1 MSQALFVKNRRN
13 FLARMEDR
21 SFALLFSGEAPHKT
35 ADQYYPYV
43 ANRNFYYLTGLS
55 RPHFVLALLKAD
67 GVTKEFLFIEE
78 ATDYSE
84 KWLGHRLTRE
94 EAAAISGIPVSQIQ
108 FTQQMEAFV
117 GSAVLSNSRKALMSL
132 PRFLYLDLHRPQPQV
147 KPVAMTQAAF
157 LLENYPEI
165 VLKNA
170 GELLN
175 SLRMIKDPWEV
186 GEIEKAIGYAKAG
199 IEAVWKAARPG
210 INEHA
215 LEALFEYAARTAG
228 SEGLSFGTILASGI
242 NATALHYEDNNC
254 VVADGDLV
262 LTDLGCLAGPYASDI
277 TRTFPVS
284 GKFSPRQRQLYQL
297 VLDVNKAC
305 IDFVKPGILW
315 ADLNALAKK
324 KLAEGALR
332 LGLISEEAQIDRY
345 YYHTVSHYLG
355 LDVHDVGNYNEPLRE
370 GMVLTIEP
378 GLYVAEEKIGIRI
391 EDNILI
397 TRDGAR
403 NLSQDIL
410 KEVDDIEAFLSR

>member
-199 IEAVWKAARPG
+199 IEAVWKTARPG

-215 LEALFEYAARTAG
+215 
-228 SEGLSFGTILASGI
+228 
-242 NATALHYEDNNC
+242 
-254 VVADGDLV
+254 
-262 LTDLGCLAGPYASDI
+262 
-277 TRTFPVS
+277 
-284 GKFSPRQRQLYQL
+284 
-297 VLDVNKAC
+297 
-305 IDFVKPGILW
+305 
-315 ADLNALAKK
+315 
-324 KLAEGALR
+324 
-332 LGLISEEAQIDRY
+332 
-345 YYHTVSHYLG
+345 
-355 LDVHDVGNYNEPLRE
+355 
-370 GMVLTIEP
+370 
-378 GLYVAEEKIGIRI
+378 
-391 EDNILI
+391 
-397 TRDGAR
+397 
-403 NLSQDIL
+403 
-410 KEVDDIEAFLSR
+410 